1 MAKSSTRNTP
11 SFEESI
17 SRLEQIIQQTDA
29 PVTELEQMIT
39 LVEEGT
45 RLIRH
50 CRNVLEKAELRIEA
64 LENPEQ
70 SSPDDENLHQGTD
83 HESNELNLA

>member
-1 MAKSSTRNTP
+1 MAKSSVKNTP

-29 PVTELEQMIT
+29 PVTELEQMIA

-45 RLIRH
+45 QLIRH
-50 CRNVLEKAELRIEA
+50 CRTILEKAELRIEA

-70 SSPDDENLHQGTD
+70 SPLNDEKSQQGTD
-83 HESNELNLA
+83 HDCNELNLA